1 MTYEPQV
8 NDYVKWKPHIKG
20 WVYFKCK
27 EYITIEVAV
36 RLKDQEN
43 YRACSLHQNERVLV
57 LCYNQ
62 QWKELKYIRSRKT
75 IIDTSSD
82 TSDGPNYSAM
92 ESKTSSD

>member
-1 MTYEPQV
+1 MTYEPKI

-36 RLKDQEN
+36 RPKNQEN
-43 YRACSLHQNERVLV
+43 YKACSLHQNERVLV

-75 IIDTSSD
+75 IIDTSFD
-82 TSDGPNYSAM
+82 TSDRPNHSTM
-92 ESKTSSD
+92 ESKASSD